1 MIRFI
6 YLLFFFTILSLFGSA
21 QEIVPVNEKTYTD
34 SLNNVLRQTTSDSVK
49 ARVNYLLS
57 DYWRAKDTVKSKA
70 YLLKGHSLGNKYPLT
85 KALYFYFVG
94 QLYFN
99 FNTDKAADAFFKAY
113 HELITLHSKEAY
125 KFQSMAIFNYGIM
138 KRPEKGDEFF
148 FDITLNKAIPLSEKA
163 GDPEKI
169 AHYYAQL
176 GTALMYNSQFEKAG
190 IYIARAIDLLKQKYP
205 NSTTLLFA
213 YLSATSNY
221 IYSDKNK
228 EAKEMLDKAG
238 GILKPYPESVNYPYY
253 YYNEALYYTAVLQ
266 LDNAL
271 VSLNKGITMAEKLNQ
286 LPLLQMLVFRKYN
299 VFLDQKKYK
308 QAKQL
313 LTDLLKTGQLTRD
326 LNNRKT
332 IYASLATTNAKLGL
346 MDEAYKWSS
355 AYSALSDS
363 LYESRLKERINAM
376 EVKYRNAENQK
387 KIAMLET
394 ERQKA
399 ILSAKNNRLNNWL
412 LGASSICLLI
422 IAAFSTFYY
431 RSSKK
436 LFAQKEINHR
446 QQLKELE
453 QQQKLTVTK
462 AILTGEEKER
472 TRVARDLH
480 DGLGGMLAGVKINLS
495 GWMAGND
502 MKEQDV
508 EFHQIIGQLD
518 NSVNELR
525 RIARNMMP
533 ETLLKFGLETA
544 LKDLCESL
552 MTKDIHID
560 FQTFGIEKDIATSA
574 QIAIYRI
581 VQEIM
586 ANSIRHAKATNI
598 VLQCSQN
605 NFVFFI
611 TAEDN
616 GIGFDTGTLNKG
628 TGMGLNNIKNRIDY
642 LNGKLDITSAIN
654 EGTTINIELNVA

>member
-1 MIRFI
+1 MIKFI
-6 YLLFFFTILSLFGSA
+6 YLLIFFTILSHFGSA
-21 QEIVPVNEKTYTD
+21 QQIVPLNEKTYTD
-34 SLNNVLRQTTSDSVK
+34 SLNNVLRQTTSDSIK
-49 ARVNYLLS
+49 ARANYLLS
-57 DYWRAKDTVKSKA
+57 DYWRAKDTVKGKA
-70 YLLKGHSLGNKYPLT
+70 YLLEGRRFGNKYPLT
-85 KALYFYFVG
+85 KALYFYFEG

-113 HELITLHSKEAY
+113 HELMALKSKEAY

-163 GDPEKI
+163 GDPEKT

-176 GTALMYNSQFEKAG
+176 GTALMYNGQFEKAG
-190 IYIARAIDLLKQKYP
+190 TYIVRAIDLLKKKYP

-228 EAKEMLDKAG
+228 DAKEMLDKAG
-238 GILKPYPESVNYPYY
+238 AILKPYPESVNYPYY
-253 YYNEALYYTAVLQ
+253 YYNEALYYTAILQ

-271 VSLNKGITMAEKLNQ
+271 VSLNNGITMAEKLNQ

-299 VFLDQKKYK
+299 VYVDQKKYK

-313 LTDLLKTGQLTRD
+313 LTGLLKTGQLTQD
-326 LNNRKT
+326 LNNRK
-332 IYASLATTNAKLGL
+332 IVYANLAKTNASLGL
-346 MDEAYKWSS
+346 MGEAYKWSS
-355 AYSALSDS
+355 AYSTLSDS
-363 LYESRLKERINAM
+363 LYESHLKERISAM

-387 KIAMLET
+387 KIAILET

-422 IAAFSTFYY
+422 IAVSSTFYY
-431 RSSKK
+431 RSGKK
-436 LFAQKEINHR
+436 LLAQKEINHR

-586 ANSIRHAKATNI
+586 ANSFRHAKATNI

-605 NFVFFI
+605 NSVFFI

-616 GIGFDTGTLNKG
+616 GIGFDTEALNKG